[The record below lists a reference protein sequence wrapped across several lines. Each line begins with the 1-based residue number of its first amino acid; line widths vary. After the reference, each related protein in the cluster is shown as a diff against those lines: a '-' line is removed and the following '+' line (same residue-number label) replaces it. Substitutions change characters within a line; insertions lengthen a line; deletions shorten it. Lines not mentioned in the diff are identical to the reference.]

1 MLLMKFIVDLSLM
14 LRKHNGG
21 SDAMGEGS
29 SSLQRPRSTRYQTQ
43 DRVADPIDRP
53 SYRYKADWICCV
65 RQACVIA
72 SCVHAMVKLSPQ
84 NCNLSAS
91 IAQKIVKVV
100 SRGPSERDGNVIGIG
115 A

>member
-1 MLLMKFIVDLSLM
+1 MVVRMPWGRAALLCRDLD
-14 LRKHNGG
+14 LRDIKHNIV
-21 SDAMGEGS
+21 
-29 SSLQRPRSTRYQTQ
+29 SLIPF
-43 DRVADPIDRP
+43 DRP